1 LKINFHAK
9 YKWEKKEKKRRRRD
23 GGLTL
28 ADSR

>member
-1 LKINFHAK
+1 MQNINGK
-9 YKWEKKEKKRRRRD
+9 KKETKRRRRD